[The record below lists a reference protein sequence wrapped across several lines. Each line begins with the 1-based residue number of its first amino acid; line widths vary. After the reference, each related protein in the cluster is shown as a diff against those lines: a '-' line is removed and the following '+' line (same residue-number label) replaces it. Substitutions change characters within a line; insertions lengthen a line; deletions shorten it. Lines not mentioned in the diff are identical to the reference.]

1 VVRRQGRGDEYL
13 DNSSGITS
21 QFNGAGLGSFTVN
34 TSRPERD
41 SALIDAGL
49 DTQWSDA
56 FNLFVDYTT
65 QAGQS
70 DFFAQS
76 VEGGVKVSF

>member
-1 VVRRQGRGDEYL
+1 M
-13 DNSSGITS
+13 
-21 QFNGAGLGSFTVN
+21 N